1 MGCPTPWTSSLW
13 LMVMVLYVTPV
24 PPGARFP
31 EKRAARCE
39 RQRAVLV
46 SYADRP
52 GIAGSSSRRQPDMR
66 TGVGEIARRRPI
78 PPTHLNLQGI
88 SLFSK
93 KLGSVGGVGGIRP
106 GLRATRPMQKA
117 RPV

>member
-1 MGCPTPWTSSLW
+1 
-13 LMVMVLYVTPV
+13 VTPV

-31 EKRAARCE
+31 EKRAARRE

-78 PPTHLNLQGI
+78 PPTPPTHLNLQGI

-93 KLGSVGGVGGIRP
+93 KLGSVGGVGGAMAGAI
-106 GLRATRPMQKA
+106 
-117 RPV
+117 